1 MKKNFFIKQLVLL
14 ATIALLSSNA
24 IAGLPPGFAPTLV
37 TTPGSA
43 SKSVNRGYAG
53 LKWTLGQG
61 ITPSAVIGFRHANVE
76 SGGHVDGGD
85 ISMSFNFAGGFQLG
99 KLRAK
104 YLNGQ
109 ENVQGE
115 LGGGYDF
122 AKNGLFAGA
131 SVQGPFVNVGADLGF
146 NSGFEPYVM
155 INSLRKYNKPTGSTS
170 SYVCPVGSTPF
181 TTTLFLPAPFGCTN
195 PPVGL

>member
-24 IAGLPPGFAPTLV
+24 MAGIPIGFAPTLV

-43 SKSVNRGYAG
+43 SQNVNRGYAG

-76 SGGHVDGGD
+76 AGGHVDGGD

-122 AKNGLFAGA
+122 TKNGLFAGA
-131 SVQGPFVNVGADLGF
+131 SVQGPFVNAGADLGF

-155 INSLRKYNKPTGSTS
+155 INTLRKYHKPTSSTS
-170 SYVCPVGSTPF
+170 SYVCPTGF
-181 TTTLFLPAPFGCTN
+181 TSFPTNAFAPAPFGCQ
-195 PPVGL
+195 

>member
-14 ATIALLSSNA
+14 ATMVLLSSNA
-24 IAGLPPGFAPTLV
+24 MAGFIGFAPTLV
-37 TTPGSA
+37 TSPSSTSQ
-43 SKSVNRGYAG
+43 SVNRGYAG

-76 SGGHVDGGD
+76 AGGHVDGGD
-85 ISMSFNFAGGFQLG
+85 ISMSFDFSGGFQLG

-109 ENVQGE
+109 QNVQGE

-122 AKNGLFAGA
+122 GKNGLFAGA
-131 SVQGPFVNVGADLGF
+131 SVQGPFVNAGADLSF

-155 INSLRKYNKPTGSTS
+155 INTLRKYHKPTSSIS
-170 SYVCPVGSTPF
+170 SYVCPAGSAQIISNA
-181 TTTLFLPAPFGCTN
+181 FLPAPFGC
-195 PPVGL
+195 L

>member
-1 MKKNFFIKQLVLL
+1 MKKSFLKMQCVLL
-14 ATIALLSSNA
+14 AFVTLALSTNA
-24 IAGLPPGFAPTLV
+24 MAGFTGAPTLV
-37 TTPGSA
+37 TMPGSA
-43 SKSVNRGYAG
+43 SQSVNRGYAG

-76 SGGHVDGGD
+76 AGGHVDGGD
-85 ISMSFNFAGGFQLG
+85 ISMSFDFVGGFQLG

-122 AKNGLFAGA
+122 SKNGLFAGA
-131 SVQGPFVNVGADLGF
+131 SVQGPFVNFGADLGF
-146 NSGFEPYVM
+146 GGGFEPYVM
-155 INSLRKYNKPTGSTS
+155 INTLRKYNKPTNSTS

-181 TTTLFLPAPFGCTN
+181 TTTLFLPAPFGCTSSLV
-195 PPVGL
+195 PL

>member
-1 MKKNFFIKQLVLL
+1 MKKNFFTKQLVLL
-14 ATIALLSSNA
+14 ATMALLSSNA
-24 IAGLPPGFAPTLV
+24 LAGLGSPFAPTLV

-43 SKSVNRGYAG
+43 SQNVNRGYAG

-76 SGGHVDGGD
+76 AGGHVDGGD
-85 ISMSFNFAGGFQLG
+85 ISMSFNSAGGFQLG

-131 SVQGPFVNVGADLGF
+131 SVQGPFVNAGADLGF
-146 NSGFEPYVM
+146 GGGFEPYIM
-155 INSLRKYNKPTGSTS
+155 INSLRKYNKPTSSTS
-170 SYVCPVGSTPF
+170 SYVCPAGSAQIISNA
-181 TTTLFLPAPFGCTN
+181 FLPAPFGC
-195 PPVGL
+195 L